1 VRGRRLASVGAT
13 GVAAAAAVALA
24 AALSVA
30 PRAQQAT
37 FRSSINLVE
46 IDALAVDA
54 RGEVVSDLRQD
65 EFEILEDGRPQR
77 IASFQ
82 FVDIPLPAAGER
94 ALSRREGDDVFA
106 NDDRT
111 GRLLVLV
118 LDDLHIA
125 PFRAAAVRGL
135 ANQFIGRMGASDLMA
150 IVSTSG
156 DRRSSQEFTRDRA
169 ALENAVAKFTPSKDS
184 PTLNIDASSAFAAQK
199 SVAML
204 KTLGD
209 VAGHLAGVQHRRKTV
224 LFLSEGADI
233 AMLPELDD
241 PNAIAAAAI
250 GNSTSRDVA
259 KGSSTAEDRGILERA
274 ALEDLLRR
282 AQRANVAIYPIDP
295 RGIEDVSLP
304 ADANDFL
311 RTIASNT
318 GGRAIV
324 ATNRTA
330 QGLDLIIR
338 ESSSYYLIGY
348 ESSTPA
354 DGKFHRLSVRVRRR
368 DVDVRARQGFLAPDA
383 KKLAKAKPPAPIDEA
398 LSAPA
403 QNPGFVI
410 RGMAAPFPSPTGH
423 GAVVAVAAEISGEVL
438 ARATGSGD
446 VPGVEFAVVAVDK
459 DGKTRAADR
468 ERVRINAIKP
478 GASESWIR
486 IVSRLDVKSAGHYQI
501 RLAAQPSGSEAV
513 SSVFYDVDVPDFDG
527 TPVVISGIVVG
538 PPNRGG
544 GSARIAKMRE
554 VASII
559 PVATRTFSRTD
570 LVSAF
575 TSIRTTKQ
583 AFREPVE
590 VTTAIYQSAPGSEDG
605 REVFRRT
612 DRKETANAER
622 GADHV
627 FPLPFDTL
635 GPGEYI
641 LRVTAASTARNVE
654 PVARDL
660 RFSVR

>member
-1 VRGRRLASVGAT
+1 MRGRRLASVGAA
-13 GVAAAAAVALA
+13 GIAAAAATLAGVAL
-24 AALSVA
+24 VG
-30 PRAQQAT
+30 AQQPT
-37 FRSSINLVE
+37 FRSAINLVE

-54 RGEVVSDLRQD
+54 RGEVIPDLRRD

-82 FVDIPLPAAGER
+82 FVNIPLPAPGER

-106 NDDRT
+106 NDDRS

-135 ANQFIGRMGASDLMA
+135 ANQFIARMGASDLMA

-156 DRRSSQEFTRDRA
+156 DRRSSQEFTKDRA
-169 ALENAVAKFTPSKDS
+169 ALENAVAKFTASKDG
-184 PTLNIDASSAFAAQK
+184 PTLNSDASAAFAAQK

-224 LFLSEGADI
+224 LFLSEGADV
-233 AMLPELDD
+233 AMLPDLDD
-241 PNAIAAAAI
+241 PNAIAANAI
-250 GNSTSRDVA
+250 SNSTSRDVA
-259 KGSSTAEDRGILERA
+259 KGSSTAEDRGILERT

-295 RGIEDVSLP
+295 RGIEDVGLP

-348 ESSTPA
+348 ESSSPA
-354 DGKFHRLSVRVRRR
+354 DGKFHRLSVRVRRP

-383 KKLAKAKPPAPIDEA
+383 KKLAKAKAPAPIDEA

-403 QNPGFVI
+403 QNAGFAV
-410 RGMAAPFPSPTGH
+410 RGTAAPFPSPTGH
-423 GAVVAVAAEISGEVL
+423 GAVVAVAAEISGGVL
-438 ARATGSGD
+438 ARAAASGET
-446 VPGVEFAVVAVDK
+446 PGVEFAVVAVDK

-478 GASESWIR
+478 GAGESWIR

-527 TPVVISGIVVG
+527 TPLAVSGIVVG

-559 PVATRTFSRTD
+559 PVATRTFSRGD

-575 TSIRTTKQ
+575 MSIRTTKQ
-583 AFREPVE
+583 AFREPVD
-590 VTTAIYQSAPGSEDG
+590 VTTAIYRSARGSEDG
-605 REVFRRT
+605 AEVFRRT

-622 GADHV
+622 GADCV
-627 FPLPFDTL
+627 FPLPLDTL
-635 GPGEYI
+635 EPGEYI
-641 LRVTAASTARNVE
+641 LRITAASTATRSAAAGRE
-654 PVARDL
+654 M

>member
-1 VRGRRLASVGAT
+1 MYGRGLGAVVGA
-13 GVAAAAAVALA
+13 LA
-24 AALSVA
+24 IAGSLAMVH
-30 PRAQQAT
+30 AQQGPT

-46 IDALAVDA
+46 VDALAVGPG
-54 RGEVVSDLRQD
+54 GEVIGDIRQD

-82 FVDIPLPAAGER
+82 FVHIPLPAAGER
-94 ALSRREGDDVFA
+94 ALSRREGDDVFG
-106 NDDRT
+106 NDDRA

-125 PFRAAAVRGL
+125 PFRAAAVRSL

-156 DRRSSQEFTRDRA
+156 DRRSSQEFTKDRA
-169 ALENAVAKFTPSKDS
+169 ALENAVAKFTPSKDA
-184 PTLNIDASSAFAAQK
+184 PTFNADASSAFAAQK
-199 SVAML
+199 GVAML

-224 LFLSEGADI
+224 LFLSEGADV
-233 AMLPELDD
+233 AMLPDLDD
-241 PNAIAAAAI
+241 PNAIAANALS
-250 GNSTSRDVA
+250 NSTSRDAA
-259 KGSSTAEDRGILERA
+259 KGSSTPEDRAILERT

-295 RGIEDVSLP
+295 RGIEDASP
-304 ADANDFL
+304 TDANDFL

-354 DGKFHRLSVRVRRR
+354 DGRFHRLSVRVRRP
-368 DVDVRARQGFLAPDA
+368 DVDVRARQGFVAPDA
-383 KKLAKAKPPAPIDEA
+383 KKLAKAKPPAAIDEA

-403 QNPGFVI
+403 QNSGFAI
-410 RGMAAPFPSPTGH
+410 RGTAAAFPSPTGH
-423 GAVVAVAAEISGEVL
+423 GAVVAVAAEISGAVL
-438 ARATGSGD
+438 ARAAGSGD
-446 VPGVEFAVVAVDK
+446 PPGVEFAVVAVDK
-459 DGKTRAADR
+459 DGRTRAADR
-468 ERVRINAIKP
+468 ERVKINAIKP
-478 GASESWIR
+478 GAESWIR

-501 RLAAQPSGSEAV
+501 RLAAQASGSDAA

-527 TPVVISGIVVG
+527 TPVVMSGIVVG

-554 VASII
+554 VASVI
-559 PVATRTFSRTD
+559 PVATRTFSRSD

-583 AFREPVE
+583 AFREPVD
-590 VTTAIYQSAPGSEDG
+590 VTTAIYRSAGGGENG
-605 REVFRRT
+605 AEVFRRT

-627 FPLPFDTL
+627 FPMPLDTL
-635 GPGEYI
+635 EPGEYL
-641 LRVTAASTARNVE
+641 LRVTAASAAKNVA
-654 PVARDL
+654 PVSRET
-660 RFSVR
+660 RFAVR